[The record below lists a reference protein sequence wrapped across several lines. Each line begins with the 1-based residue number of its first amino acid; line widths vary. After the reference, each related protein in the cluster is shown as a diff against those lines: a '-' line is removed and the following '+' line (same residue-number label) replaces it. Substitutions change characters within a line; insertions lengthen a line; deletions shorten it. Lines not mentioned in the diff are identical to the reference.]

1 MIPVDHIVF
10 GDYLLPM
17 AGDAFVV
24 ENGAVAVKDGR
35 IFDAGDYGEI
45 TGKYSSQSHIGGRSR
60 AVMPGLVNTHAHA
73 AMVFLRGMADDL
85 PLKEWLEKHIWPVEN
100 RWLSK
105 EYVRDA
111 TELACIEM
119 LRAGIT
125 TFADMY
131 FFEDVTGDAARALGM
146 RAVLGQGVL
155 DFPTR
160 TTGGADDCLRKA
172 DGLIGKWKGD
182 ELITPSIAP
191 HSTYGCGPETIKKVR
206 DAALG
211 HGVLVHTHLSETRWE
226 VEEAKKNHGRTPVE
240 LLDGLGL
247 FECKVIAAHCV
258 WVTEEEMDIF
268 ARKGVGVSHCVKS
281 NLKLAS
287 GIAPVPRMIEKGINV
302 SLGTDGAASNNDLDI
317 LGEMSCAARLH
328 KAAAGEPTALDARTA
343 LLMATRRGAEAVGL
357 ENTGSLEKG
366 KAGDIIVLDLDK
378 PHLTPLY
385 GICSHLVY
393 SARST
398 DVETVMVNGKV
409 VVEGG
414 RLLTADENEI
424 MGKAREWGRRIKEG
438 AEGPD

>member
-17 AGDAFVV
+17 SGDPFVV
-24 ENGAVAVKDGR
+24 ENGAVAVREGR
-35 IFDAGDYGEI
+35 VVGKGDYREI
-45 TGKYSSQSHIGGRSR
+45 TKKYSSQSHIGGRGR

-85 PLKEWLEKHIWPVEN
+85 PLKEWLEGHIWPTES
-100 RWLSK
+100 RWLSP
-105 EYVRDA
+105 EYIKDA
-111 TELACIEM
+111 TKLACLEM

-131 FFEDVTGDAARALGM
+131 FFEDVTGNVARALGM

-160 TTGGADDCLRKA
+160 TTEGAEDCLRKA
-172 DGLIGKWKGD
+172 EVLIGKWKGD
-182 ELITPSIAP
+182 ELITPAIAP
-191 HSTYGCGPETIKKVR
+191 HSIYGCGPETIKKVR

-211 HGVLVHTHLSETRWE
+211 HGVLVHTHLSETEWE
-226 VEEAKKNHGRTPVE
+226 VEETKKNHGKTPAE

-258 WVTEEEMDIF
+258 WVTDEEMDIF
-268 ARKGVGVSHCVKS
+268 ARKGVNVSHCVKS

-287 GIAPVPRMIEKGINV
+287 GIAPVPRMLGKGINV

-328 KAAAGEPTALDARTA
+328 KAATGDPTALDARTA
-343 LLMATRRGAEAVGL
+343 LLMAAPRGAEAVGL

-366 KAGDIIVLDLDK
+366 KAADIIVLNLDK

-385 GICSHLVY
+385 DICSHLVY

-398 DVETVMVNGKV
+398 DVEIVMVNGKV

-414 RLLTADENEI
+414 RLLTADEDEI
-424 MGKAREWGRRIKEG
+424 MSKAREWAKRIKEG
-438 AEGPD
+438 AEETD